1 MIDCWGEKKCHSLC
15 NVKWDINILGEIHRS
30 QKGTFGTLYDIFT
43 SEQWEYGR
51 NPFQST
57 LRIILC
63 TICVPLSLMSSVL
76 FTDTSVLA
84 EQVSTDWQTL
94 LWVEELRYSHA
105 DPRRPGE
112 CDCQAVTSKAADNKL
127 LLTKQSGMTNH
138 EFSVLELLIA
148 CGLYLMSSSNE
159 IHININSE
167 QLGWPQAGHP
177 SRRPG
182 SAQWIS
188 FFWNLFTTIY

>member
-94 LWVEELRYSHA
+94 L
-105 DPRRPGE
+105 
-112 CDCQAVTSKAADNKL
+112 
-127 LLTKQSGMTNH
+127 
-138 EFSVLELLIA
+138 
-148 CGLYLMSSSNE
+148 
-159 IHININSE
+159 
-167 QLGWPQAGHP
+167 
-177 SRRPG
+177 
-182 SAQWIS
+182 
-188 FFWNLFTTIY
+188 